1 MNNNNNNDNE
11 VIMILLSFV
20 FIIIIIVIIIIIII
34 GRAENG
40 RRGKIPVFSYWNICI
55 INLAHPSSCE
65 L

>member
-20 FIIIIIVIIIIIII
+20 FIIIVIIIIIIII

-40 RRGKIPVFSYWNICI
+40 RRGKIPVFSYWNMCI
-55 INLAHPSSCE
+55 INLAHPSLCE